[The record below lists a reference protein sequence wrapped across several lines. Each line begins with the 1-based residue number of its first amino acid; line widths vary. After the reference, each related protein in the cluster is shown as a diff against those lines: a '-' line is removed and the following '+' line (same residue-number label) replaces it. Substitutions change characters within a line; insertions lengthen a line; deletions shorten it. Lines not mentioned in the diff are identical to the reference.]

1 MKGDMCFFNMFK
13 YKINILMTW
22 KVADVGGYDWLKI
35 VDEVDSLHVKRNHL
49 VGWNADEF
57 SPGLVTLVNCVA
69 VVNHVQLMLQLIY
82 SNTRLENANT
92 VVYHPCKAYGI
103 KWILLGR

>member
-69 VVNHVQLMLQLIY
+69 VVKPCPI
-82 SNTRLENANT
+82 NAIDLFKYKNGK
-92 VVYHPCKAYGI
+92 CKYCCI
-103 KWILLGR
+103 SSMQSVWN